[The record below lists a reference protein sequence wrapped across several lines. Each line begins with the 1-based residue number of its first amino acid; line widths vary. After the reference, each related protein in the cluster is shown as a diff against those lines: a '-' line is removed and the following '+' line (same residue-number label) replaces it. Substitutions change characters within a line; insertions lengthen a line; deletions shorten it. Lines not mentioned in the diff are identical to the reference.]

1 MFFLSFILAYLFV
14 FVLAF
19 FSPNRESDKREE
31 IKKIHAQ
38 SLQDLCHTK
47 KETSFLPTNG
57 NSKTSKEES
66 MSSFVK
72 ISHLYG
78 TSY

>member
-1 MFFLSFILAYLFV
+1 MSSKSISKIMKY
-14 FVLAF
+14 
-19 FSPNRESDKREE
+19 REYIDQDKRETMR
-31 IKKIHAQ
+31 IHVQ

-57 NSKTSKEES
+57 NSKISKEDS
-66 MSSFVK
+66 TSSFVK